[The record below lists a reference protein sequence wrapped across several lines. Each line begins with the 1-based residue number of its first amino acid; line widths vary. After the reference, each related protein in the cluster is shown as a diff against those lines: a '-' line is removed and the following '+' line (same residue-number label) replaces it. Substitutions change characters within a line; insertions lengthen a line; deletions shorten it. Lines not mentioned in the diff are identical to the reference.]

1 MILLVVL
8 LLFPLPVL
16 LALHY
21 ASLPGDMF
29 KQFLHFNEWLSVV
42 GTLLGYWGLV
52 ASSYAAL
59 GVKKIEERY
68 FAKVRLPALKKNID
82 KLASEL
88 STLSETSASEAM
100 PLPIFSGVGVEL
112 RALRRVNGFG
122 RKRPLKKL
130 LKTVDE
136 ISRWIKNNQGSY
148 EPLNKCS
155 DFWDLYTG
163 LNAISLEIKA
173 VIEEEKAK

>member
-1 MILLVVL
+1 MTVLAL
-8 LLFPLPVL
+8 LLFLPIPVL
-16 LALHY
+16 AALHF

-29 KQFLHFNEWLSVV
+29 SRLTHFNEWMSVV

-68 FAKVRLPALKKNID
+68 FAKVRLPTLRKNIE

-88 STLSETSASEAM
+88 STLSETKASEAM
-100 PLPIFSGVGVEL
+100 PLSIFSALDVEL
-112 RALRRVNGFG
+112 RALMRVSGFG
-122 RKRPLKKL
+122 RKRQLKNLVKSVE
-130 LKTVDE
+130 T
-136 ISRWIKNNQGSY
+136 ISRWIKNHLGSTL
-148 EPLNKCS
+148 PLNSCA
-155 DFWDLYTG
+155 DFWDLYKG
-163 LNAISLEIKA
+163 LNAISMEIKA